1 MMLDHQ
7 TFWEGAHNFLI
18 AFGLAVLFLILFQF
32 IYQIT
37 TPQDERKLIR
47 EGNSAAAIAFGGA
60 IVGFALPVASA
71 LSVTGSIAEF
81 AAWAALAGVVQIV
94 AALIIRMIV
103 IKDVRARIEAGEV
116 ATGVY
121 LAAVAIAIGLINA
134 ASMTY

>member
-1 MMLDHQ
+1 MFNQEAFLQ
-7 TFWEGAHNFLI
+7 GASYFLL
-18 AFGLAVLFLILFQF
+18 AFGLACVFLVAFQL
-32 IYQIT
+32 IYQAT

-47 EGNSAAAIAFGGA
+47 EGNVAAAITFGGA

-71 LSVTGSIAEF
+71 LNQTVSIAEF

-94 AALIIRMIV
+94 AAFIIRLLV
-103 IKDVRARIEAGEV
+103 IKDVHTRIERGEV
-116 ATGVY
+116 ATGIY